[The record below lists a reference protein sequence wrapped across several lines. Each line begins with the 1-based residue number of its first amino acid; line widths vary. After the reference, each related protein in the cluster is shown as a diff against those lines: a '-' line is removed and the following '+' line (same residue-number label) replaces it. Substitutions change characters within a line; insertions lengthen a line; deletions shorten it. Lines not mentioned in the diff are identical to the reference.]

1 MAEMESVDKICA
13 RIRGDGAREIDEI
26 LERARLSAAEIVAKA
41 EAEATTAGERIVRE
55 AADKAELAKRRGLSS
70 TSLEVKRIRLRS
82 REEVVTAVMERV
94 RTEIDAS
101 RKRSDYAAVL
111 AGLVAEALRVLEGEG
126 FVVSAAARDLAL
138 LESAVFPA
146 VRERMRKEGRPVKS
160 IEGKELS
167 APTAGG
173 VQIGVP
179 GGKVVYDN
187 TFEARTYRYRDDIR
201 AIIFESAFST
211 EDKVE

>member
-1 MAEMESVDKICA
+1 MESVDKICE
-13 RIRGDGAREIDEI
+13 RIRGDGAREIDAI

-55 AADKAELAKRRGLSS
+55 AGEKAELAKKRSLSS
-70 TSLEVKRIRLRS
+70 VGLEVKRIRLHS

-94 RTEIDAS
+94 KAEIEGS
-101 RKRSDYAAVL
+101 RKRSDYTAVL
-111 AGLVAEALRVLEGEG
+111 AGLVAEALHVLEGEV
-126 FVVSAAARDLAL
+126 FVVSADARDLAL

-146 VRERMRKEGRPVKS
+146 VRERMQKEGRPVKS

-179 GGKVVYDN
+179 GGRVMYDN

-201 AIIFESAFST
+201 AIIFKSAFST

>member
-1 MAEMESVDKICA
+1 MAEMESVDKICS
-13 RIRGDGAREIDEI
+13 RIRGDGAREIDTI

-55 AADKAELAKRRGLSS
+55 AGEKAELAKRRCLSS
-70 TSLEVKRIRLRS
+70 VGLEVKRIRLRS

-94 RTEIDAS
+94 KSEIEGS

-111 AGLVAEALRVLEGEG
+111 TDLVAEALRALDGEA
-126 FVVSAAARDLAL
+126 FVVSADARDVAL

-160 IEGKELS
+160 VEGKELS
-167 APTAGG
+167 GPTAGG

-179 GGKVVYDN
+179 GGRVVYDN

-201 AIIFESAFST
+201 AIIFKSAFST

>member
-1 MAEMESVDKICA
+1 MESVDKICA
-13 RIRGDGAREIDEI
+13 RIRGDGAKEIDEI
-26 LERARLSAAEIVAKA
+26 LEKARQSAAGIVAKA

-55 AADKAELAKRRGLSS
+55 AADKAELAKKRSLSS
-70 TSLEVKRIRLRS
+70 VSLEVKRIHLRS

-94 RTEIDAS
+94 KAEIDGS

-111 AGLVAEALRVLEGEG
+111 AGLVAEALRVLEGEE
-126 FVVSAAARDLAL
+126 FVVSADRRDLAV
-138 LESAVFPA
+138 LESGVFPA
-146 VRERMRKEGRPVKS
+146 VRERMRKEGRAVKS
-160 IEGKELS
+160 IEGKELA

-201 AIIFESAFST
+201 AIIFKSAFST

>member
-1 MAEMESVDKICA
+1 MESVDKICA

-41 EAEATTAGERIVRE
+41 EAEATKAGERIVRK

-70 TSLEVKRIRLRS
+70 TSLEVKRIRLRA

-94 RTEIDAS
+94 RAEIESS
-101 RKRSDYAAVL
+101 RKRSDYAAVF
-111 AGLVAEALRVLEGEG
+111 AGLVTEALRVLEGEE

-173 VQIGVP
+173 VQIAVP
-179 GGKVVYDN
+179 GGRVIYDN